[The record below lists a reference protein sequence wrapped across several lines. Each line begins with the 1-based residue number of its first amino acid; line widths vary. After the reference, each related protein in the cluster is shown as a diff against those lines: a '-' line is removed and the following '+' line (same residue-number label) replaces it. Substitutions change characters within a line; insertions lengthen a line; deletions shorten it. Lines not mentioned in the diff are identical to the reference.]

1 MTVNDQNKKPKKRG
15 LIRRVWVGFWTMLT
29 WLRISLSNLIFLLL
43 LVVLIAAL
51 TGDRGPELPDRGA
64 LVLDPLGKLVEQQ
77 RFSAPLAALLGPE
90 AMDGEVLLRELIR
103 AINDAATDDRVELI
117 VMPVDSLV
125 SAGISKLNAV
135 GQALQQF
142 KQSGKPVIATADWL
156 DQQSYLLASY
166 ADEIWLNPAGDML
179 LHGFGVYRNYYG
191 EMLEKL
197 GVNVHVFRAGSVKDA
212 AEPLVSRVMSE
223 DSKEANRRW
232 LDDLWLAYT
241 KGITERRQLP
251 PESIDHYINEMDAIV
266 AQYEGDGALAAR
278 QFGLVDEL
286 KTRDQ
291 MSAAIRQKMTANG
304 DGEFPAF
311 GLHQY
316 LGSGM
321 AFGEMPAEKPSVAVL
336 VAQDMILPGE
346 QPPGSIGADTLR
358 GQIRSVI
365 DDESIKAVVL
375 RIDSPGGVM
384 LAGEVI
390 RNSLADLQR
399 SGKPVVVS
407 MGAVAASGGY
417 QIAAAA
423 DEIWATPDT
432 LTGSIGVIM
441 QFPTVEGALGKLNV
455 NNDGVGTT
463 DISAGFNLARP
474 LLPATERRLESSVA
488 HAYRSFLNLVA
499 EGRGLSEEKVKSAA
513 EGQVWTGRQA
523 QQLGLV
529 DKLGGLTQAIASAA
543 EMVNLQDYEV
553 RYIHPMPAFGEQ
565 ILGMLG
571 GRGYFNIEGL
581 FAADSILVKLL
592 TLVPEPLSM
601 KPGVA
606 YTLCEH
612 CVTP

>member
-1 MTVNDQNKKPKKRG
+1 MTVKEQDKEPKKRG
-15 LIRRVWVGFWTMLT
+15 LIRRIWVGFWTMLT
-29 WLRISLSNLIFLLL
+29 WLRISISNLIFLLL
-43 LVVLIAAL
+43 LVVIIAAL
-51 TGDRGPELPDRGA
+51 TADRGPSLPERGA

-77 RFSAPLAALLGPE
+77 RLSAPVAALLGPD
-90 AMDGEVLLRELIR
+90 ALDGEVLLRDLIK
-103 AINDAATDDRVELI
+103 AIEDAATDDRVELI

-125 SAGISKLNAV
+125 SAGISKLNDV
-135 GQALQQF
+135 GLALQKF
-142 KQSGKPVIATADWL
+142 KESGKPVIATADWL

-191 EMLEKL
+191 DMLKRF
-197 GVNVHVFRAGSVKDA
+197 GVDVHVFRAGTVKDA
-212 AEPLVSRVMSE
+212 AEPLVSNAMSE
-223 DSKEANRRW
+223 ESKQANRRW
-232 LDDLWLAYT
+232 LDDIWHAYT
-241 KGITERRQLP
+241 QGITERRQLP
-251 PESIDHYINEMDAIV
+251 PESIDHFISEMDTIV

-291 MSAAIRQKMTANG
+291 MRAGIRERMTANG
-304 DGEFPAF
+304 NGEFPAF

-316 LGSGM
+316 LGSRLE
-321 AFGEMPAEKPSVAVL
+321 FGQLPTEKPSVAVL
-336 VAQDMILPGE
+336 VAQGMILPGD
-346 QPPGSIGADTLR
+346 QPPGSIGAETLR
-358 GQIRSVI
+358 GQIRDAV
-365 DDESIKAVVL
+365 DDDSIKAVVL

-390 RNSLADLQR
+390 RNSLADLQQ

-441 QFPTVEGALGKLNV
+441 QLPTFDRALEKLDV

-474 LLPATERRLESSVA
+474 LLPAIERRLEYSVA
-488 HAYRSFLNLVA
+488 HAYRSFLNLVV
-499 EGRGLSEEKVKSAA
+499 EGRGLSEDQVKSAA

-523 QQLGLV
+523 LELGLV
-529 DKLGGLTQAIASAA
+529 DKLGGMHQAIESAA
-543 EMVNLQDYEV
+543 EMANLQDYEV
-553 RYIHPMPAFGEQ
+553 RYVHPVPAFGEQ

-571 GRGYFNIEGL
+571 GSGFLNINGL
-581 FAADSILVKLL
+581 LAADSVLAKLL
-592 TLVPEPLSM
+592 ILIPEPLSM

-606 YTLCEH
+606 YALCEN
-612 CVTP
+612 CAVP